1 MDLGNDI
8 NSILIEFDED
18 GCFGYFFG
26 RLNIFELKII
36 FNMFRMIVCLD
47 YDVCVQVSK
56 DMWKSIVCII
66 L

>member
-47 YDVCVQVSK
+47 YDVCV
-56 DMWKSIVCII
+56 
-66 L
+66 